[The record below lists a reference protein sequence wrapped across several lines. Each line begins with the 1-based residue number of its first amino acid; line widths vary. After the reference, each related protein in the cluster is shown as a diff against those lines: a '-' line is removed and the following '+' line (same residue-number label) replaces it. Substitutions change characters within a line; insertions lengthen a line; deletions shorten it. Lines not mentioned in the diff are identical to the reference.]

1 MKILTL
7 YLLVFFVLVA
17 CNKQEEISSDKF
29 FGFTHVGSNK
39 EKAVLYFD
47 KNSIKKHND
56 DSLSFNMIRVIK
68 NGYAI
73 QNAESDC
80 TNSFKSF
87 EGVIYSDDG
96 SISDDK
102 ILDETLLLPSIDNP
116 DIQTLVDTVCDQV
129 KGITLTNRV
138 TTKLIY
144 KSGVAFLVDENEPF
158 TGKYEKYYST
168 GEKML
173 ETLYI
178 KGKEAMI
185 SELSINSKLWNKDGS
200 KLSHLNLESSTTKFK
215 NALNKAIVNSSISQV
230 NENVFGVSAEEY
242 TLLLPN
248 QKIYILF
255 DACEAHNCNRH
266 EIFLLYS
273 PEDNSFVGRYMEDNK
288 IGYYENIN
296 GFNDWIGEK
305 KWIGKPSEIEKL
317 VISDY
322 DDKTSI
328 LYKYLE
334 LNYKSKF
341 LPEKPLSIELLSD
354 EEIKARISKTW
365 LQEKID
371 ECKRKGGGAKYDSSC
386 TGL

>member
-1 MKILTL
+1 MLTL
-7 YLLVFFVLVA
+7 YSLFFFVLVA

-29 FGFTHVGSNK
+29 FGFKHVGANK
-39 EKAVLYFD
+39 EKAVLFFD

-56 DSLSFNMIRVIK
+56 DSVSFNMIRVVK

-87 EGVIYSDDG
+87 ESVIYRDDG
-96 SISDDK
+96 SVSDDK
-102 ILDETLLLPSIDNP
+102 ILDETLILPSRDNP
-116 DIQTLVDTVCDQV
+116 DTQNLVDKVCDQV

-185 SELSINSKLWNKDGS
+185 SESLINSKLWNKDGS
-200 KLSHLNLESSTTKFK
+200 KLSYLILESSTTKFK
-215 NALNKAIVNSSISQV
+215 NALNKAIVNSSISQI
-230 NENVFGVSAEEY
+230 NENVFVVSGLQN

-255 DACEAHNCNRH
+255 GACEAHNCNRH
-266 EIFLLYS
+266 QILLLYS
-273 PEDNSFVGRYMEDNK
+273 PEDNSFVGTYMEDSE

-296 GFNDWIGEK
+296 GFNHWIGEK

-322 DDKTSI
+322 EDKTSI

-341 LPEKPLSIELLSD
+341 LPEEPLPIEVLSD
-354 EEIKARISKTW
+354 EEIKVRINSTW
-365 LQEKID
+365 LQQKID
-371 ECKRKGGGAKYDSSC
+371 ECKKMGGAAKYDSTC
-386 TGL
+386 VGL